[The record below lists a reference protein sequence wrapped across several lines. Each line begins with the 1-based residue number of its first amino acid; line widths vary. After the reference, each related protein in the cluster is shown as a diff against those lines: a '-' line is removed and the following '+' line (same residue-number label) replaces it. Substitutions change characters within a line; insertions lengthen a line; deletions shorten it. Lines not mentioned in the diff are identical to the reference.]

1 MQQNNGLDKNQLI
14 SFALFSMLL
23 IGFMFYFQNKQQ
35 NEEQLKE
42 GEKSAK
48 ITQTVQQNPAKP
60 AIATNLNDSVKTA
73 SIQSIELKNKELT
86 LGISTLG
93 GQISTVQ
100 LNEYKAYDKAADKN
114 DKPLLLLD
122 KNNSA
127 YGFQFKDKTGKVF
140 STKDLVFSPSQKG
153 NSVTMQA
160 NVNGAII
167 QFTYTLLDK
176 YTVDFDVKT
185 QGLSQLIQEQKANF
199 IWDYNV
205 RGQEKGRSQEQT
217 HTEFNYTFNNYKS
230 FDYDGRTTMDEASET
245 LNWLAIKQQ
254 FFGAV
259 IEPQNGFKNS
269 KGNQEMIEDGEFL
282 KKFNFDGQVAL
293 AGNELNQ
300 NFKWYFMP
308 LDLELLKSYEGK
320 NFDELLPLGWSFIG
334 TMNRWFFIP
343 MYNFISS
350 WGIAAGWVIF
360 LMTIFVK
367 IILSPVMFKQH
378 KLSAMM
384 RVIRPEID
392 EVNAKY
398 KDADPMK
405 RQQET
410 MAVYRKA
417 GVNQMAGCLPGL
429 LQVPIFYALFRF
441 FPNMIDLRGKSF
453 WFAKDLTA
461 YDDVIKLPF
470 HIPFLQD
477 HLSIFA
483 IACTAVILIYT
494 IMTAGNIQQP
504 TQPGMPNM
512 KVLMYIFPV
521 TFLFFLN
528 TSASGLSWY
537 YFVSNAINI
546 LIILVINYW
555 ILDEKKIHA
564 QIQANKQKEPKPEGK
579 FQKRMREMMEK
590 AQEQQKMQQQQA
602 AKGKKK

>member
-23 IGFMFYFQNKQQ
+23 IGAMFYFQNKQAT
-35 NEEQLKE
+35 EQKALE
-42 GEKSAK
+42 ATNTAK
-48 ITQTVQQNPAKP
+48 VSKVAPANTKP
-60 AIATNLNDSVKTA
+60 AMVTNLNDSVKTA
-73 SIQSIELKNKELT
+73 SIQQIQLKNKELT

-100 LNEYKAYDKAADKN
+100 LNEYKAYNRKTDSN
-114 DKPLLLLD
+114 DKELLIFD
-122 KNNSA
+122 KNNSTYA
-127 YGFQFKDKTGKVF
+127 FQFKDKTGKTF
-140 STKDLVFSPSQKG
+140 STKDLVFSPTQNG
-153 NSVTMQA
+153 NTVTMQA
-160 NVNGAII
+160 NLNGAII
-167 QFTYTLLDK
+167 QFIYTLSNK
-176 YTVDFDVKT
+176 YTVNFDVKT
-185 QGLSQLIQEQKANF
+185 QGLSKLVSDQKADF
-199 IWDYNV
+199 IWDFTV
-205 RGQEKGRSQEQT
+205 REMEKGRSQEQT
-217 HTEFNYTFNNYKS
+217 HTEFNYAFDNYTS
-230 FDYDGRTTMDEASET
+230 FDYDGRTEMDEPEET

-254 FFGAV
+254 FFSAV

-269 KGNQEMIEDGEFL
+269 KGSQEMIDEGEFL
-282 KKFNFDGQVAL
+282 KKFNFDGQIDL

-308 LDLELLKSYEGK
+308 LDLPLLKSYDK

-334 TMNRWFFIP
+334 TLNRWFFIP
-343 MYNFISS
+343 MYNLITS
-350 WGIAAGWVIF
+350 WGLAAGWVIF
-360 LMTIFVK
+360 LMTIIVK

-392 EVNAKY
+392 AANEKN
-398 KDADPMK
+398 KDADAMK
-405 RQQET
+405 KQQET
-410 MAVYRKA
+410 MAIYRKA
-417 GVNQMAGCLPGL
+417 GVNQMAGCLPAL
-429 LQVPIFYALFRF
+429 LQIPIFYALFRF

-470 HIPFLQD
+470 HIPLLQD

-483 IACTAVILIYT
+483 IACTVVILIYT
-494 IMTAGNIQQP
+494 VMTSGNIQQP
-504 TQPGMPNM
+504 TQEGMPNM
-512 KVLMYIFPV
+512 KVLMYIFPI

-564 QIQANKQKEPKPEGK
+564 QIQANKQKEPKKEGK

-590 AQEQQKMQQQQA
+590 AQEQQKVQQGPA
-602 AKGKKK
+602 KKK

>member
-1 MQQNNGLDKNQLI
+1 MG
-14 SFALFSMLL
+14 
-23 IGFMFYFQNKQQ
+23 GMFYFQNKQAKEQ
-35 NEEQLKE
+35 QLKDAE
-42 GEKSAK
+42 NKAK
-48 ITQTVQQNPAKP
+48 ATQTVQNSPTKP
-60 AIATNLNDSVKTA
+60 AIVTNLNDSVKTA
-73 SIQSIELKNKELT
+73 SIQQVELKNKDLT
-86 LGISTLG
+86 LAISTLG

-100 LNEYKAYDKAADKN
+100 LNQYKAYNRTTDKN
-114 DKPLLLLD
+114 DKQLLLFD
-122 KNNSA
+122 KNNST
-127 YGFQFKDKTGKVF
+127 YGFQFKDKTGKIF
-140 STKDLVFSPSQKG
+140 NTKDLVFSPVQNG

-160 NVNGAII
+160 NVNGAVI
-167 QFTYTLLDK
+167 QFIYTLSDK
-176 YTVDFDVKT
+176 YTVDFNVKT
-185 QGLSQLIQEQKANF
+185 QGLSQLVSDQKADF
-199 IWDYNV
+199 VWDYNV
-205 RGQEKGRSQEQT
+205 REMEKGRSQEQT

-230 FDYDGRTTMDEASET
+230 FDYDGRTTMEEPDET
-245 LNWLAIKQQ
+245 LNWLAVKQQ
-254 FFGAV
+254 FFTAL
-259 IEPQNGFKNS
+259 IEPKNGFKNS
-269 KGNQEMIEDGEFL
+269 RGSQEMIEEGEYL
-282 KKFNFDGQVAL
+282 KKFNFNGQVDL

-300 NFKWYFMP
+300 DFKWYFMP
-308 LDLELLKSYEGK
+308 LDLPLLKSYEGK

-334 TMNRWFFIP
+334 SLNRWFFIP
-343 MYNFISS
+343 LYNLISS

-367 IILSPVMFKQH
+367 IILSPIMFKQH

-392 EVNAKY
+392 EVNAKF

-405 RQQET
+405 KQQEV
-410 MAVYRKA
+410 MSVYRKA

-429 LQVPIFYALFRF
+429 IQIPIFYALFRF

-470 HIPFLQD
+470 NIPFLGD

-483 IACTAVILIYT
+483 IACTIVILIYT
-494 IMTAGNIQQP
+494 VMTAGNIQQP
-504 TQPGMPNM
+504 TQEGMPNM
-512 KVLMYIFPV
+512 KVLMYIFPI

-564 QIQANKQKEPKPEGK
+564 QIQANKQKEPKKEGK
-579 FQKRMREMMEK
+579 FQKRMREMMEQ
-590 AQEQQKMQQQQA
+590 AQEQQKLQQQQ
-602 AKGKKK
+602 KGKKK

>member
-23 IGFMFYFQNKQQ
+23 IGAMFYFQNKQAT
-35 NEEQLKE
+35 EQKALE
-42 GEKSAK
+42 ATNTAK
-48 ITQTVQQNPAKP
+48 VSQVAPASTKP
-60 AIATNLNDSVKTA
+60 AMVTNMNDSVKTA
-73 SIQSIELKNKELT
+73 SIQQIQLKNKELT

-100 LNEYKAYDKAADKN
+100 LNEYKAYNRTTDKN
-114 DKPLLLLD
+114 DKELLIFD
-122 KNNSA
+122 KNNSTYA
-127 YGFQFKDKTGKVF
+127 FQFKDKTGKTF
-140 STKDLVFSPSQKG
+140 STKDLVFSPTQNG
-153 NSVTMQA
+153 NTVTMQA
-160 NVNGAII
+160 NLNGAII
-167 QFTYTLLDK
+167 QFIYTLSNK
-176 YTVDFDVKT
+176 YTVNFDVKT
-185 QGLSQLIQEQKANF
+185 QGLSKLVSDQKADF
-199 IWDYNV
+199 IWDFTV
-205 RGQEKGRSQEQT
+205 REMEKGRSQEQT
-217 HTEFNYTFNNYKS
+217 HTEFNYAFDNYSS
-230 FDYDGRTTMDEASET
+230 FDYDGRTEMDEPEET

-254 FFGAV
+254 FFSAV

-269 KGNQEMIEDGEFL
+269 KGSQEMIDEGEFL
-282 KKFNFDGQVAL
+282 KKFNFDGQIDL

-308 LDLELLKSYEGK
+308 LDLPLLKSYDK

-334 TMNRWFFIP
+334 SLNRWFFIP
-343 MYNFISS
+343 MYNLITS
-350 WGIAAGWVIF
+350 WGLAAGWVIF
-360 LMTIFVK
+360 LMTIIVK

-392 EVNAKY
+392 AANEKN
-398 KDADPMK
+398 KDADAMK
-405 RQQET
+405 KQQET
-410 MAVYRKA
+410 MAIYRKA
-417 GVNQMAGCLPGL
+417 GVNQMAGCLPAL
-429 LQVPIFYALFRF
+429 LQIPIFYALFRF

-470 HIPFLQD
+470 HIPLLQD

-483 IACTAVILIYT
+483 IACTVVILIYT
-494 IMTAGNIQQP
+494 VMTSGNIQQP
-504 TQPGMPNM
+504 TQEGMPNM
-512 KVLMYIFPV
+512 KVLMYIFPI

-546 LIILVINYW
+546 LIILVIKYW

-564 QIQANKQKEPKPEGK
+564 QIQANKQKEPKKEGK

-590 AQEQQKMQQQQA
+590 AQEQQKVQQGPA
-602 AKGKKK
+602 KKK